1 MKKPQ
6 LFIQAAILV
15 LIVSST
21 AWGGEKAKLGPC
33 VRACVHAYN
42 PSLAD
47 SGADEFMAEDFRAK
61 ECVQLCKENIYEGEC
76 NSWADDCCNADYLDS
91 DPDCQSEPPVDP
103 PDEPEP
109 PNPPDP
115 PNPPGDGLPPDPGEA
130 GKATLEGIDSDQ
142 DGLRD
147 DIQRYIALTY
157 PDSQKTRA
165 ALRQFTI
172 AFQKATL
179 ESPDEESALRNTEL
193 EARASECLWYIHSR
207 SSIRMSDLLMAE
219 FLNTM
224 DRSRAYLT
232 YNSKLGGHTFGG
244 KDFDEYK
251 TSCTFDPDLMED

>member
-1 MKKPQ
+1 
-6 LFIQAAILV
+6 
-15 LIVSST
+15 
-21 AWGGEKAKLGPC
+21 
-33 VRACVHAYN
+33 
-42 PSLAD
+42 
-47 SGADEFMAEDFRAK
+47 MAEDFRAK

-76 NSWADDCCNADYLDS
+76 NSWADNCCNADYLDS

-109 PNPPDP
+109 PNPP
-115 PNPPGDGLPPDPGEA
+115 GDGLPPDPGEE

-157 PDSQKTRA
+157 PDSQKTRT
-165 ALRQFTI
+165 ALRQF
-172 AFQKATL
+172 ALALQKATL
-179 ESPDEESALRNTEL
+179 ESPDKMSALNNTEL
-193 EARASECLWYIHSR
+193 MHRASECLWHIHSR
-207 SSIRMSDLLMAE
+207 NSIQMSDLLMTE

-224 DRSRAYLT
+224 DRSRAYLV
-232 YNSKLGGHTFGG
+232 YNSKLGGNVFGG